1 MVGSVRHKVGKGHND
16 FSAPVEVKV
25 KAIERGVRWLRP
37 VVLLVNRG
45 VYSAANDFTL
55 KMKGLPYV
63 AVIGDQTG
71 GGGGLPMSSELPNGW
86 AVRYSSTQ
94 TFDSEG
100 NHIEMGIA
108 PDYRVQLNN
117 TIAAQQGLDTMIESA
132 VYYINKRYE
141 EFRIT
146 KKWRK

>member
-1 MVGSVRHKVGKGHND
+1 MILPPELFLISIIRALH
-16 FSAPVEVKV
+16 
-25 KAIERGVRWLRP
+25 
-37 VVLLVNRG
+37 LLSLLNADV
-45 VYSAANDFTL
+45 T
-55 KMKGLPYV
+55 
-63 AVIGDQTG
+63 VIGDQTG